1 MSTRWKGKRYFVV
14 DTQGQRVSSYF
25 RDEDEA
31 IGEMHRLAG
40 LSDEVPF
47 RVVATADGEKPHSTY
62 CPDYGGDGE
71 CYHPSHEGKYGSR
84 KQAGYTYNKVGDT
97 GSTVTVNFTGPSTE
111 QELRYILREDFGVHR
126 PELITQDG
134 PSTWQVDFP
143 SSKWTGKKKRAI
155 GDSAGRY
162 TFSALRQ
169 FVRNAVSTVPGV
181 QTKDLSADSSGNRG
195 IRVIFPQGVEYL
207 ADDLERGLRQR
218 GFNNVRVSQFSNN
231 TVLEV
236 RTQ

>member
-1 MSTRWKGKRYFVV
+1 MSDNRQENTWEGKRYFVV
-14 DTQGQRVSSYF
+14 DAQGQRVSSYF

-47 RVVATADGEKPHSTY
+47 RVVAERRVVSN
-62 CPDYGGDGE
+62 
-71 CYHPSHEGKYGSR
+71 R
-84 KQAGYTYNKVGDT
+84 KQAYSYNKVGDT

-162 TFSALRQ
+162 NFSALRQ
-169 FVRNAVSTVPGV
+169 FVRNAVSAVPGV

-195 IRVIFPQGVEYL
+195 IRVTFPQGVEYL

-218 GFNNVRVSQFSNN
+218 GFNSVRVSQFSNN